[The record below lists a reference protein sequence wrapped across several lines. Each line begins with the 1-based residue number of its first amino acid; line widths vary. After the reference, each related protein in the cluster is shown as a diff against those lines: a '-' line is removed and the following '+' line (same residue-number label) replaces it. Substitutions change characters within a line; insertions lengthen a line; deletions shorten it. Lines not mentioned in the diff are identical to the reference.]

1 MEFRDINGNIV
12 KLSKADK
19 ARVSWRP
26 SVYGFLVKDGH
37 MLCVKQRWTDSYSL
51 PGGGMEFGEDISTS
65 LKREFLEETGYDIG
79 VTKKQPVYINT
90 ALFIGPVS
98 KRAYQAIVFY
108 YEVRLRSNKQ
118 KKAKDFGDGMEIK
131 EIAWKKMADAKASDF
146 LYFHRPFVKLILKK

>member
-37 MLCVKQRWTDSYSL
+37 MLCVKQRWSDKYSL
-51 PGGGMEFGEDISTS
+51 PGGGMKIGENISAS
-65 LKREFLEETGYDIG
+65 LKREFLEETGYNIE
-79 VTKKQPVYINT
+79 VTKKQPVYATTTLVIS
-90 ALFIGPVS
+90 PVS
-98 KRAYQAIVFY
+98 RNPRHAVALY
-108 YEVRLRSNKQ
+108 YEVMLKSNKQ